1 MRNLSEEGH
10 RLHEWN
16 CYYNKEGEDTSP
28 NKSMQNDDN
37 ILQLGNSDKKQKIV
51 HLHKSPARF
60 NLNLKLVY
68 YRFSYWKFD
77 HLKLIQCYFSVVC
90 MIAFSFMH

>member
-1 MRNLSEEGH
+1 MNGTVTITGKVRTLVQINLCRMMIIFFNLEIQ
-10 RLHEWN
+10 
-16 CYYNKEGEDTSP
+16 T
-28 NKSMQNDDN
+28 
-37 ILQLGNSDKKQKIV
+37 KKQKIV